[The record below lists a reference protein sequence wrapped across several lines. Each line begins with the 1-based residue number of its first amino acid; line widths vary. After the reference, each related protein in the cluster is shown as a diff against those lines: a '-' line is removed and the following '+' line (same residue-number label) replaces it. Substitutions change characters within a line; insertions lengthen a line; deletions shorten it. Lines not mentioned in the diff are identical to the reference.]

1 MVRKCR
7 LCQFWEAKGGASDT
21 GECRIHVPV
30 KTDQWPV
37 TEAQGWCGEYRYK
50 IQMKQDVPHL
60 CRYCEYWEH
69 EPGETE
75 GECRRHAPSGGPE
88 EQQVGYPRTH
98 EAQWCGEFEQ
108 CEGKL
113 AIGTDACPVR
123 AVARGQ

>member
-7 LCQFWEAKGGASDT
+7 LCLFWEAKEGASDA
-21 GECRIHVPV
+21 GECRIHVPA

-69 EPGETE
+69 ESGEKE
-75 GECRRHAPSGGPE
+75 GECRRHAPCAGADGR
-88 EQQVGYPRTH
+88 QVDYPRTH

-113 AIGTDACPVR
+113 AIGTDVCPVG
-123 AVARGQ
+123 AVARG